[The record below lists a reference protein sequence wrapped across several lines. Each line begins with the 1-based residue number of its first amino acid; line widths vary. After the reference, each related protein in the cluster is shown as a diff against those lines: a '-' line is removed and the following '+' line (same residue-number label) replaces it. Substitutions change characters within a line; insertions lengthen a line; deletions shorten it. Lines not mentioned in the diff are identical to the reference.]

1 MRPQP
6 VVPLRSD
13 YRPKISHG
21 RGWTRPHGD
30 PATDLEKYLLA
41 TIAST
46 VSLAEE
52 TARIQ
57 KQAAEALRT
66 LASSR
71 GEEEDIS
78 LGPGNIE
85 QAVQRLNRIED
96 AIRALTSRPDGR
108 RVSAGR
114 HGLHQVPRQ
123 GRREAGPPADPLTA
137 REETVLQMMRGPLSL
152 SEIGRELH
160 VSKNTIKS
168 HTRAIYR
175 KLGVAERSQAIRRAR
190 DLGIF

>member
-13 YRPKISHG
+13 YRPKISRG
-21 RGWTRPHGD
+21 RGWTCPHGD

-66 LASSR
+66 LASGR
-71 GEEEDIS
+71 GEEDIGP
-78 LGPGNIE
+78 GPGNIE

-96 AIRALTSRPDGR
+96 AIRALTSRPDCR

-123 GRREAGPPADPLTA
+123 GRGQADPPADPLTA
-137 REETVLQMMRGPLSL
+137 REETVLKMMRGPLSL
-152 SEIGRELH
+152 CEIGRELQ

>member
-13 YRPKISHG
+13 YRPQISHG
-21 RGWTRPHGD
+21 RGWTRPDGQP
-30 PATDLEKYLLA
+30 PADLEKYLLA

-52 TARIQ
+52 IARIQ
-57 KQAAEALRT
+57 KQTAAALRT

-71 GEEEDIS
+71 GEEDIGP
-78 LGPGNIE
+78 GPGNME

-96 AIRALTSRPDGR
+96 AIQALTSRPDCR
-108 RVSAGR
+108 RVPGGR
-114 HGLHQVPRQ
+114 PGLRQVPRQ
-123 GRREAGPPADPLTA
+123 GRGQAGPLADPLTA
-137 REETVLQMMRGPLSL
+137 REETVLEMMRGPLSL
-152 SEIGRELH
+152 CEIGRELQ

-175 KLGVAERSQAIRRAR
+175 KLGVAERSQAIRLAR

>member
-1 MRPQP
+1 MRPQR
-6 VVPLRSD
+6 VVRLRSD
-13 YRPKISHG
+13 YRPQISRG
-21 RGWTRPHGD
+21 RGWSRPDGQP
-30 PATDLEKYLLA
+30 PAELEKYLLA

-57 KQAAEALRT
+57 KQTAAALRT
-66 LASSR
+66 LASGR
-71 GEEEDIS
+71 GEVDIGP
-78 LGPGNIE
+78 GPGNIE
-85 QAVQRLNRIED
+85 QAVERLNRIED
-96 AIRALTSRPDGR
+96 AIQALTSRPDCRRGPVGR
-108 RVSAGR
+108 PS
-114 HGLHQVPRQ
+114 LHQVPRQ
-123 GRREAGPPADPLTA
+123 GRGQADPPADPLTA
-137 REETVLQMMRGPLSL
+137 REETVLKMMRGPLSL
-152 SEIGRELH
+152 CEIGRELQ

>member
-1 MRPQP
+1 
-6 VVPLRSD
+6 VSLRSD
-13 YRPKISHG
+13 YRPQISHG
-21 RGWTRPHGD
+21 RGWIRPDGQ
-30 PATDLEKYLLA
+30 PPTDLEKYLLA

-57 KQAAEALRT
+57 KQTAEALRT

-71 GEEEDIS
+71 GEEDI
-78 LGPGNIE
+78 GPGNIE

-96 AIRALTSRPDGR
+96 AIRALTSRPDRR
-108 RVSAGR
+108 RVLVGR
-114 HGLHQVPRQ
+114 PGLHQVPRQ
-123 GRREAGPPADPLTA
+123 GRGQAGPPADPLTA
-137 REETVLQMMRGPLSL
+137 REETVLKMMRGSLSL
-152 SEIGRELH
+152 CEIARELQ

-175 KLGVAERSQAIRRAR
+175 KLGVAERSQAVRRAR

>member
-13 YRPKISHG
+13 YRPQISHG
-21 RGWTRPHGD
+21 RGWTRRGQP
-30 PATDLEKYLLA
+30 PADLEKYLLA

-57 KQAAEALRT
+57 KQAAEALRA

-71 GEEEDIS
+71 DEEEF
-78 LGPGNIE
+78 GPGPWNIE
-85 QAVQRLNRIED
+85 QAVQRLNRTED
-96 AIRALTSRPDGR
+96 AIRALTSRPDCR
-108 RVSAGR
+108 RVPAGR
-114 HGLHQVPRQ
+114 PGLHQVPRQ
-123 GRREAGPPADPLTA
+123 GRGQAGLPADPLTA
-137 REETVLQMMRGPLSL
+137 REETVLKMMRGPLSL
-152 SEIGRELH
+152 CEIGRELQ

-175 KLGVAERSQAIRRAR
+175 KLGVAERSEAIRRAR